1 MTCGGEAGMGPRIR
15 EDNGG
20 EGAHKGRPYGDAGG
34 RGWVPGWGRDPSA
47 SLRCTRN
54 DVSGR
59 VEGRAVREPHL
70 RLVINVG
77 FDGAKLVYF
86 RSHEVLVEGRGWV
99 PAFARTTEGRAPTR
113 DAPTEMPGAGDGFR
127 DGGEIP
133 RLRFAALGMTFRVES
148 RDGRFANRIC
158 GSLSTWALTAQSWSI
173 FVVMKCWSGVGDGSP
188 HSRGQRR
195 GGRPRGTPLRRCRGE
210 EEVRDWRRDSSRDSE

>member
-1 MTCGGEAGMGPRIR
+1 MRGAPGGEIDCYDNEIPRLRCAAFRMTCGGSADAGGCGGRVGDGSPHSRGQRRGGRPRGTPLRRCRGTNGFRDGGKIPRLRFAAFGMTCGGEAGMGPRIR

-86 RSHEVLVEGRGWV
+86 RSHEVLVGGRGWV

-113 DAPTEMPGAGDGFR
+113 DAPTEMPG
-127 DGGEIP
+127 
-133 RLRFAALGMTFRVES
+133 
-148 RDGRFANRIC
+148 
-158 GSLSTWALTAQSWSI
+158 
-173 FVVMKCWSGVGDGSP
+173 
-188 HSRGQRR
+188 
-195 GGRPRGTPLRRCRGE
+195 
-210 EEVRDWRRDSSRDSE
+210 